1 MRLHTEEPHRRLLE
15 GAIGHHLVGAPFH
28 GTNAHTAL
36 VVLAEADQAH
46 ISAGTQ
52 HGDELEAAV
61 DVVVEVDEDG
71 CRVGHLAARHHLD
84 VGTPGEG
91 RSEPAGEHQVA
102 GHQGHVGG
110 RHRSHHRSAAADIR
124 EAAGTLRP
132 KESIA
137 KLEKEMAITTVGIV
151 GAGLMGSGIAEVC
164 ARSGLRTRV
173 AEAGADALEAG
184 RRRVERSL
192 DRGRQGGKLSGDDV
206 EKISGRLSFSTD
218 LEELSDCDMVV
229 EAIVER
235 LADKKELFGK
245 LDRIVPEHSILS
257 TNTSSLPIIEIARA
271 TNRPDRVIG
280 THFFNP
286 APVMKLLEVVRTIAT
301 SDETLEET
309 RALGETLGKRVIVA
323 QDRGGFIVNLLLI
336 PFLNNAVRLY
346 ESGFATKED
355 IDEGMKLGC
364 GHPMGPLQLLDYIG
378 LDTALFV
385 CDALYEEYA
394 IRDYAAPP
402 LLKRMVAAGYLGR
415 KSGRGFYEY
424 DAAR

>member
-1 MRLHTEEPHRRLLE
+1 ME
-15 GAIGHHLVGAPFH
+15 
-28 GTNAHTAL
+28 
-36 VVLAEADQAH
+36 
-46 ISAGTQ
+46 
-52 HGDELEAAV
+52 
-61 DVVVEVDEDG
+61 
-71 CRVGHLAARHHLD
+71 
-84 VGTPGEG
+84 
-91 RSEPAGEHQVA
+91 
-102 GHQGHVGG
+102 
-110 RHRSHHRSAAADIR
+110 IR
-124 EAAGTLRP
+124 
-132 KESIA
+132 
-137 KLEKEMAITTVGIV
+137 TVGVV

-173 AEAGADALEAG
+173 AESNEDALAAG

-192 DRGRQGGKLSGDDV
+192 ERGRQGGKLSDEDV
-206 EKISGRLSFSTD
+206 EQITGRLSFSAT
-218 LEELSDCDMVV
+218 LEEFADCDIVI

-235 LADKKELFGK
+235 LADKVDLFSR
-245 LDRIVPEHSILS
+245 LDRIVPEHAILAS
-257 TNTSSLPIIEIARA
+257 NTSSLPIMEIARA
-271 TNRPDRVIG
+271 TGRPDRVIG

-301 SDETLEET
+301 SDDTLART
-309 RALGETLGKRVIVA
+309 RALGEQLGKRVIVA

-346 ESGFATKED
+346 ESGFATRED
-355 IDEGMKLGC
+355 IDEGMRLGC

-378 LDTALFV
+378 LDTTLFV

-424 DAAR
+424 EAAQKR

>member
-1 MRLHTEEPHRRLLE
+1 M
-15 GAIGHHLVGAPFH
+15 
-28 GTNAHTAL
+28 
-36 VVLAEADQAH
+36 
-46 ISAGTQ
+46 
-52 HGDELEAAV
+52 
-61 DVVVEVDEDG
+61 
-71 CRVGHLAARHHLD
+71 
-84 VGTPGEG
+84 
-91 RSEPAGEHQVA
+91 
-102 GHQGHVGG
+102 
-110 RHRSHHRSAAADIR
+110 
-124 EAAGTLRP
+124 
-132 KESIA
+132 
-137 KLEKEMAITTVGIV
+137 LEKEMEITTVGIV

-173 AEAGADALEAG
+173 AEAGAEALEAG

-192 DRGRQGGKLSGDDV
+192 DRGRQGGKLSDEDV
-206 EKISGRLSFSTD
+206 VKISGRLSFSTD

-235 LADKKELFGK
+235 LADKTELFGK

-257 TNTSSLPIIEIARA
+257 SNTSSLPIIEIARA

-301 SDETLEET
+301 SDETLEQT
-309 RALGETLGKRVIVA
+309 RALGEKLGKRVIVA

-424 DAAR
+424 EPAG

>member
-1 MRLHTEEPHRRLLE
+1 ME
-15 GAIGHHLVGAPFH
+15 
-28 GTNAHTAL
+28 
-36 VVLAEADQAH
+36 
-46 ISAGTQ
+46 
-52 HGDELEAAV
+52 
-61 DVVVEVDEDG
+61 
-71 CRVGHLAARHHLD
+71 
-84 VGTPGEG
+84 
-91 RSEPAGEHQVA
+91 
-102 GHQGHVGG
+102 
-110 RHRSHHRSAAADIR
+110 IR
-124 EAAGTLRP
+124 
-132 KESIA
+132 
-137 KLEKEMAITTVGIV
+137 TVGIV

-173 AEAGADALEAG
+173 AEADGGALDAG
-184 RRRVERSL
+184 RRRVEKSL
-192 DRGRQGGKLSGDDV
+192 ERGRLGGKLTDDDV
-206 EKISGRLSFSTD
+206 DRITGQLSFSTD
-218 LEELSDCDMVV
+218 LEEMSDCDLVV

-235 LADKKELFGK
+235 LADKVDLFGR
-245 LDRIVPEHSILS
+245 LDRIVPEHAILS
-257 TNTSSLPIIEIARA
+257 SNTSSLPIMEIARA
-271 TNRPDRVIG
+271 THRPDRVIG

-301 SDETLEET
+301 SDETLEDT
-309 RALGETLGKRVIVA
+309 RALGERLGKRVIVA

-346 ESGFATKED
+346 ESGFATKDD
-355 IDEGMKLGC
+355 IDEGMRLGC

-424 DAAR
+424 EGAQKR

>member
-1 MRLHTEEPHRRLLE
+1 M
-15 GAIGHHLVGAPFH
+15 
-28 GTNAHTAL
+28 
-36 VVLAEADQAH
+36 
-46 ISAGTQ
+46 
-52 HGDELEAAV
+52 
-61 DVVVEVDEDG
+61 
-71 CRVGHLAARHHLD
+71 
-84 VGTPGEG
+84 
-91 RSEPAGEHQVA
+91 
-102 GHQGHVGG
+102 
-110 RHRSHHRSAAADIR
+110 
-124 EAAGTLRP
+124 
-132 KESIA
+132 
-137 KLEKEMAITTVGIV
+137 EKEMEITTVGIV

-173 AEAGADALEAG
+173 AEAGAEALEAG

-192 DRGRQGGKLSGDDV
+192 ERGRQGGKLTDDDV
-206 EKISGRLSFSTD
+206 QTISWRLSFSTD
-218 LEELSDCDMVV
+218 LEEMSDCDMVV

-235 LADKKELFGK
+235 LADKVELFGK

-257 TNTSSLPIIEIARA
+257 SNTSALPIIEIARA
-271 TNRPDRVIG
+271 TTRPDRVIG

-309 RALGETLGKRVIVA
+309 KALGEKLGKRVIVA

-394 IRDYAAPP
+394 VRDYAAPP

-424 DAAR
+424 EGAPAR

>member
-1 MRLHTEEPHRRLLE
+1 MLGLAIAAIIGGRSRRLA
-15 GAIGHHLVGAPFH
+15 GRPAHWRRAPS
-28 GTNAHTAL
+28 TL
-36 VVLAEADQAH
+36 EADM
-46 ISAGTQ
+46 
-52 HGDELEAAV
+52 E
-61 DVVVEVDEDG
+61 
-71 CRVGHLAARHHLD
+71 
-84 VGTPGEG
+84 
-91 RSEPAGEHQVA
+91 
-102 GHQGHVGG
+102 
-110 RHRSHHRSAAADIR
+110 
-124 EAAGTLRP
+124 
-132 KESIA
+132 
-137 KLEKEMAITTVGIV
+137 ITTVGIV

-164 ARSGLRTRV
+164 ARNGLRTRV
-173 AEAGADALEAG
+173 AEVSEDALSAG

-192 DRGRQGGKLSGDDV
+192 ERGRQGGKLSEEAV
-206 EKISGRLSFSTD
+206 ERITSQLSFSND
-218 LEELSDCDMVV
+218 LEELADCDLVV

-235 LADKKELFGK
+235 LPEKVDLFGR
-245 LDRIVPEHSILS
+245 LDRIVGEQAILS
-257 TNTSSLPIIEIARA
+257 SNTSSLPIIELARA
-271 TNRPDRVIG
+271 THRPDRVIG

-309 RALGETLGKRVIVA
+309 RALGQRLGKRVIVA

-346 ESGFATKED
+346 ESGFATKDD

-424 DAAR
+424 EGTQQQ